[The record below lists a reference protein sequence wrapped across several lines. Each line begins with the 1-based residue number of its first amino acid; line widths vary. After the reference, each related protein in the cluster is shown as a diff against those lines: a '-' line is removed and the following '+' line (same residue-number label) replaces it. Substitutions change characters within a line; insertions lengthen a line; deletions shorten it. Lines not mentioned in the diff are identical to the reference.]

1 MTRIKGGVHAN
12 KRRKN
17 ILERAKGYRGI
28 RSKKLHAAHEALMRA
43 GRYAFAHRRDKKTD
57 FRQLWIVR
65 LNAALRENGQK
76 SYSTFINKLKKAD
89 IKLDRKVLAQF
100 ASEHPT
106 IFSRIAKQVVKT
118 KPPLCMAGSSL
129 QHSTRYPLVPLV
141 GSSRFTTVR
150 GSILTNPEGC
160 TSAVALH
167 FNCKIVL
174 SATCTRSQPSLVTFA
189 RRYRLR
195 MWAEHSP
202 PIRGSVLI

>member
-65 LNAALRENGQK
+65 LNAALRDNGHK
-76 SYSTFINKLKKAD
+76 SYSTFINKLKVSG

-100 ASEHPT
+100 ASEHPA
-106 IFSRIAKQVVKT
+106 IFSRIAKQVV
-118 KPPLCMAGSSL
+118 
-129 QHSTRYPLVPLV
+129 
-141 GSSRFTTVR
+141 
-150 GSILTNPEGC
+150 
-160 TSAVALH
+160 
-167 FNCKIVL
+167 
-174 SATCTRSQPSLVTFA
+174 
-189 RRYRLR
+189 
-195 MWAEHSP
+195 
-202 PIRGSVLI
+202 